1 MKNTYNNT
9 FKTGLILSTAL
20 LTGALAITAAFTQGK
35 AEASQNATSIAS
47 VTISAKRMTAEQKLA
62 YDTADNLAQ
71 NVTHTVLISAK
82 RLTAQEKLAIDMEDQ
97 IERQQLAEKAASRKH
112 VQG

>member
-1 MKNTYNNT
+1 MKNTFNNT

-20 LTGALAITAAFTQGK
+20 LTGALAITAAFTQGE
-35 AEASQNATSIAS
+35 AEASMNIAS

-82 RLTAQEKLAIDMEDQ
+82 RLTAQEKMAIDMEDQ
-97 IERQQLAEKAASRKH
+97 IVRQQLAEKTASLKH
-112 VQG
+112 IQG

>member
-1 MKNTYNNT
+1 MKNTFNNT

-35 AEASQNATSIAS
+35 AETSMNIAS

-82 RLTAQEKLAIDMEDQ
+82 RLTAQEKMAIDMEDQ
-97 IERQQLAEKAASRKH
+97 VVRQQLAEKTASLKH
-112 VQG
+112 IQG

>member
-1 MKNTYNNT
+1 MKNTFNNT

-20 LTGALAITAAFTQGK
+20 LTGAMAITAAFTQGK
-35 AEASQNATSIAS
+35 AEASMNIAS

-82 RLTAQEKLAIDMEDQ
+82 RLTAQEKMAIDMEDQ
-97 IERQQLAEKAASRKH
+97 IVRQQLAEKTASLKH
-112 VQG
+112 IQG

>member
-1 MKNTYNNT
+1 MKNTFNNT

-35 AEASQNATSIAS
+35 AEASMNIAS

-82 RLTAQEKLAIDMEDQ
+82 RLTVHEKMTIDMEDQ
-97 IERQQLAEKAASRKH
+97 VVRQQLAEKTASRKH

>member
-1 MKNTYNNT
+1 MKNTINNT

-35 AEASQNATSIAS
+35 AEASQNVTSIAS
-47 VTISAKRMTAEQKLA
+47 VTISAKRMTEEQKLA
-62 YDTADNLAQ
+62 FDAAQ
-71 NVTHTVLISAK
+71 DGTQTVLISAK
-82 RLTAQEKLAIDMEDQ
+82 RMTADEKMAMDRDEQ
-97 IERQQLAEKAASRKH
+97 FERQQVAEKAASRKH